1 MVQVSTSTT
10 DITPKDA
17 YLPCFVSGNPL
28 RSEKTNKIH
37 DRFECTVIVLKINKK
52 LMVWGEIDIIEI
64 DFKLADAMRKSIE
77 KMYDVPYDNIIIGTI
92 HTHTGPETL
101 EENAFGMEEVKV
113 VPGYREFLI
122 RKFEETVGECFHKG
136 FTEVTPY
143 VRNTCLLYTS
153 QFFAQK

>member
-77 KMYDVPYDNIIIGTI
+77 KMKRG
-92 HTHTGPETL
+92 L
-101 EENAFGMEEVKV
+101 
-113 VPGYREFLI
+113 R
-122 RKFEETVGECFHKG
+122 
-136 FTEVTPY
+136 
-143 VRNTCLLYTS
+143 RNTAEGFISIQT
-153 QFFAQK
+153 QMMRRD

>member
-52 LMVWGEIDIIEI
+52 LMVWGEIED
-64 DFKLADAMRKSIE
+64 RKS
-77 KMYDVPYDNIIIGTI
+77 
-92 HTHTGPETL
+92 
-101 EENAFGMEEVKV
+101 V
-113 VPGYREFLI
+113 V
-122 RKFEETVGECFHKG
+122 
-136 FTEVTPY
+136 
-143 VRNTCLLYTS
+143 
-153 QFFAQK
+153 

>member
-52 LMVWGEIDIIEI
+52 LMV
-64 DFKLADAMRKSIE
+64 
-77 KMYDVPYDNIIIGTI
+77 
-92 HTHTGPETL
+92 
-101 EENAFGMEEVKV
+101 
-113 VPGYREFLI
+113 
-122 RKFEETVGECFHKG
+122 
-136 FTEVTPY
+136 
-143 VRNTCLLYTS
+143 
-153 QFFAQK
+153 

>member
-1 MVQVSTSTT
+1 MMNKSGKGTVLWFRYQQSTT

-37 DRFECTVIVLKINKK
+37 DRFECTVIVPKINKK

-101 EENAFGMEEVKV
+101 G
-113 VPGYREFLI
+113 
-122 RKFEETVGECFHKG
+122 RKMHSEWK
-136 FTEVTPY
+136 
-143 VRNTCLLYTS
+143 
-153 QFFAQK
+153 K